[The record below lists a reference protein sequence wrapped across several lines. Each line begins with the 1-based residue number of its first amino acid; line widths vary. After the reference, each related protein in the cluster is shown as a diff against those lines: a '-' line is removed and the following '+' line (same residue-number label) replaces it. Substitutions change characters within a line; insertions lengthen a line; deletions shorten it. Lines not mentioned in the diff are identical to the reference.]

1 MITIQEIA
9 TGVAVKR
16 SILAQKMDQGLA
28 KEFDFDPRIYYQGYR
43 DAYYEADTHMGYRFT
58 IDEIA
63 KYCDD
68 IRLVNRMVADNTLVS
83 SYLSKEDLDKLVADK
98 RKYTLENYVEVNN
111 YYRIYLGLPPIMKD
125 KFGNYIDDPDYIFYN
140 KVPISGVD
148 ITKPVHKYNA
158 TERSLF
164 SVSGELAKMI
174 IANPKA
180 KYLRYLDKDVDIVS
194 LRDANEFEIIWF
206 DKNDGKIRDFVE
218 HYRAVRNQFMR
229 SHYRELDAIQYPYY
243 EGFICAYL
251 LMAAMA
257 DYNANIPIQRLKNNE
272 IDESEIYLLFES
284 YGLPKFDFSQKYL
297 LEIANRINTL
307 TYKKGT
313 KDGLQLISKMFEE
326 ISIYKYYIVKRL
338 KNQGVLNY
346 DGMSNKDKYE
356 LFFVKAPLS
365 ADDPYE
371 YMQKEENV
379 TPYMDVVSKDPR
391 WGVENDKLEDTLK
404 DWEFSYS
411 ESKYLGLNNKIE
423 ISTFSLEMAYFY
435 RYIIEHKDIVS
446 KLKIYL
452 DTVDVQADLFELITY
467 MQALIFRKFK
477 VSPDIPDTL
486 SSIIYMYSI
495 KNKVDYERL
504 KLVFREH
511 FKYHE
516 NKANIDG
523 FIDLLDNQ
531 DYTLN
536 GIMDTFEINYKI
548 IEYLYD
554 LRSTLT
560 RYDDYHMVDTIIK
573 AITFGEKVPE
583 LYNNK
588 TNLEDFLST
597 YNSHSSKYVVRINEL
612 LSSSDHVASINN
624 EITVIINLLRDQVD
638 NIRHKKLLSLFDTA
652 QNLYSDLDIIKYLEK
667 IIDFYKSY
675 TQDIIDR
682 GVVYSMS
689 DITDGLQIVEELKI
703 RLDLKDWEVFTLSLL
718 FTGDNTEYVRFLLDN
733 FKKVDYF
740 SQTEILS
747 IIHEDVTQEI
757 IGVSG
762 WKNTF

>member
-28 KEFDFDPRIYYQGYR
+28 KEFNFDPRIYYQGYR
-43 DAYYEADTHMGYRFT
+43 DAYFEADTHMGYRFT

-68 IRLVNRMVADNTLVS
+68 IRLVNKMVADNTLVS

-111 YYRIYLGLPPIMKD
+111 YYRIYLGLPPIEKD
-125 KFGNYIDDPDYIFYN
+125 KYGNYIDAPEYVLYN

-180 KYLRYLDKDVDIVS
+180 NYLRYLDKDVDIVS
-194 LRDANEFEIIWF
+194 LRDANEFDIIWY
-206 DKNDGKIRDFVE
+206 DKNDAKIRDFVE

-243 EGFICAYL
+243 EGFICTYL

-257 DYNANIPIQRLKNNE
+257 DYNANIPIQRLRNNE

-284 YGLPKFDFSQKYL
+284 YGLPKFNFSQKYL

-338 KNQGVLNY
+338 KDQGIHNY
-346 DGMSNKDKYE
+346 DGMSNKEKYE
-356 LFFVKAPLS
+356 LFFVKTPLS

-379 TPYMDVVSKDPR
+379 IPYMDIVSIDPR

-404 DWEFSYS
+404 DWDFSYS

-435 RYIIEHKDIVS
+435 RYIIEHKEIVS
-446 KLKIYL
+446 KLKLYL

-486 SSIIYMYSI
+486 SSVIYMYSI
-495 KNKVDYERL
+495 KNKVDYDRL
-504 KLVFREH
+504 KLIFREH

-531 DYTLN
+531 EYTLN
-536 GIMDTFEINYKI
+536 SIMDTFEINYKI
-548 IEYLYD
+548 VEYLYE
-554 LRSTLT
+554 LRASLT
-560 RYDDYHMVDTIIK
+560 KFEDYDMVDSIIK
-573 AITFGEKVPE
+573 AITFGEKIPE

-597 YNSHSSKYVVRINEL
+597 YNAHSSKYVVRINEL
-612 LSSSDHVASINN
+612 VTSPDPSAAISN
-624 EITVIINLLRDQVD
+624 EITVIINLLKEQVD
-638 NIRHKKLLSLFDTA
+638 NLRHKKLLSLFDTA
-652 QNLYSDLDIIKYLEK
+652 QNLYSDLDVIKYLEQ

-740 SQTEILS
+740 RQTEILS
-747 IIHEDVTQEI
+747 IIHKDVTQEI
-757 IGVSG
+757 IAVSG

>member
-326 ISIYKYYIVKRL
+326 ISIYKYYIIKRL

-379 TPYMDVVSKDPR
+379 TPYMYVVSKDPR

-467 MQALIFRKFK
+467 MQALLFRKFK

-612 LSSSDHVASINN
+612 LSSSDPVASINN

>member
-612 LSSSDHVASINN
+612 LSSSDPVASINN

-682 GVVYSMS
+682 RVVYSMS

>member
-257 DYNANIPIQRLKNNE
+257 DYNANIPTQRLKNNE

-612 LSSSDHVASINN
+612 LSSSDPVASINN

>member
-194 LRDANEFEIIWF
+194 LRDANEFEIVWF

-257 DYNANIPIQRLKNNE
+257 DYNANNPIRRLKNNE

-379 TPYMDVVSKDPR
+379 TPYMDVVSKDQR

-404 DWEFSYS
+404 EWEFSYS

-612 LSSSDHVASINN
+612 LSSSDPVASINN

-638 NIRHKKLLSLFDTA
+638 NIRHKKLLYLFDTA

>member
-257 DYNANIPIQRLKNNE
+257 DYNANIPIRRLKNNE

-612 LSSSDHVASINN
+612 LSSSDPVASINN

>member
-194 LRDANEFEIIWF
+194 LRDANEFEIVWF
-206 DKNDGKIRDFVE
+206 GKNDGKIRDFVE

-612 LSSSDHVASINN
+612 LSSSDPVASINN

>member
-194 LRDANEFEIIWF
+194 LRDANEFDIVWF

-404 DWEFSYS
+404 EWDFSYS

-612 LSSSDHVASINN
+612 LSSSDPVASINN

>member
-63 KYCDD
+63 KYCND

-206 DKNDGKIRDFVE
+206 NKNDGKIRDFVE

-297 LEIANRINTL
+297 L
-307 TYKKGT
+307 
-313 KDGLQLISKMFEE
+313 
-326 ISIYKYYIVKRL
+326 
-338 KNQGVLNY
+338 
-346 DGMSNKDKYE
+346 
-356 LFFVKAPLS
+356 
-365 ADDPYE
+365 
-371 YMQKEENV
+371 
-379 TPYMDVVSKDPR
+379 
-391 WGVENDKLEDTLK
+391 
-404 DWEFSYS
+404 
-411 ESKYLGLNNKIE
+411 
-423 ISTFSLEMAYFY
+423 
-435 RYIIEHKDIVS
+435 
-446 KLKIYL
+446 
-452 DTVDVQADLFELITY
+452 
-467 MQALIFRKFK
+467 
-477 VSPDIPDTL
+477 
-486 SSIIYMYSI
+486 
-495 KNKVDYERL
+495 
-504 KLVFREH
+504 
-511 FKYHE
+511 
-516 NKANIDG
+516 
-523 FIDLLDNQ
+523 
-531 DYTLN
+531 
-536 GIMDTFEINYKI
+536 
-548 IEYLYD
+548 
-554 LRSTLT
+554 
-560 RYDDYHMVDTIIK
+560 
-573 AITFGEKVPE
+573 
-583 LYNNK
+583 
-588 TNLEDFLST
+588 
-597 YNSHSSKYVVRINEL
+597 
-612 LSSSDHVASINN
+612 
-624 EITVIINLLRDQVD
+624 
-638 NIRHKKLLSLFDTA
+638 
-652 QNLYSDLDIIKYLEK
+652 
-667 IIDFYKSY
+667 
-675 TQDIIDR
+675 
-682 GVVYSMS
+682 
-689 DITDGLQIVEELKI
+689 
-703 RLDLKDWEVFTLSLL
+703 
-718 FTGDNTEYVRFLLDN
+718 
-733 FKKVDYF
+733 
-740 SQTEILS
+740 
-747 IIHEDVTQEI
+747 
-757 IGVSG
+757 
-762 WKNTF
+762 

>member
-63 KYCDD
+63 KYCND

-194 LRDANEFEIIWF
+194 LRDANEFEIVWF

-379 TPYMDVVSKDPR
+379 TPYMDIVSKDPR

-612 LSSSDHVASINN
+612 LSSSDPVASINN

-652 QNLYSDLDIIKYLEK
+652 QNLYSDLDITKYLEK

>member
-111 YYRIYLGLPPIMKD
+111 YYRVYLGLPPIMKD

-356 LFFVKAPLS
+356 LFFVKTPLS

-435 RYIIEHKDIVS
+435 RYIIEHKEIVS

-504 KLVFREH
+504 KLIFREH

-597 YNSHSSKYVVRINEL
+597 YNAHSSKYVVRINEL
-612 LSSSDHVASINN
+612 LSSSDPVASINN

>member
-257 DYNANIPIQRLKNNE
+257 DYNVNIPIQRLKNNE

-612 LSSSDHVASINN
+612 LSSSDPVASINN

>member
-612 LSSSDHVASINN
+612 LSSSDPVASINN

>member
-28 KEFDFDPRIYYQGYR
+28 KEFNFDPRIYYQGYR

-68 IRLVNRMVADNTLVS
+68 IRLVNKMVADNTLVS

-98 RKYTLENYVEVNN
+98 RRDTLENYVEVNN
-111 YYRIYLGLPPIMKD
+111 YYRMYLGLPPIEKD
-125 KFGNYIDDPDYIFYN
+125 KYGNYIDAPEYVLYN

-180 KYLRYLDKDVDIVS
+180 NYLRYLDKDVDIVS
-194 LRDANEFEIIWF
+194 LRDANEFDIIWY
-206 DKNDGKIRDFVE
+206 DKNDAKIRDFVE

-243 EGFICAYL
+243 EGFICTYL

-257 DYNANIPIQRLKNNE
+257 DYNANIPIQRLRNNE

-284 YGLPKFDFSQKYL
+284 YGLPKFNFSQKYL

-326 ISIYKYYIVKRL
+326 ISIYKYYIIKRL
-338 KNQGVLNY
+338 KDQGIHNY
-346 DGMSNKDKYE
+346 DGMTNKEKYE
-356 LFFVKAPLS
+356 LFFVKTPLS

-379 TPYMDVVSKDPR
+379 IPYMDIVSKDPR

-404 DWEFSYS
+404 DWDFSYS

-435 RYIIEHKDIVS
+435 RYIIEHKEIMS
-446 KLKIYL
+446 KLKLYL

-486 SSIIYMYSI
+486 SSVIYMYSI
-495 KNKVDYERL
+495 KNKVDYDRL
-504 KLVFREH
+504 KLIFREH

-531 DYTLN
+531 EYTLN

-548 IEYLYD
+548 VEYLYD
-554 LRSTLT
+554 LRASLT
-560 RYDDYHMVDTIIK
+560 KFEDYDMVDSIIK
-573 AITFGEKVPE
+573 AITFGEKIPE

-597 YNSHSSKYVVRINEL
+597 YNAHSSKYVVRINEL
-612 LSSSDHVASINN
+612 VTSPDPSAAISN
-624 EITVIINLLRDQVD
+624 EITVIINLLKEQVD
-638 NIRHKKLLSLFDTA
+638 NLRHKKLLSLFDTA
-652 QNLYSDLDIIKYLEK
+652 QNLYSDLDVIKYLEQ

-682 GVVYSMS
+682 GVIYIMS

-733 FKKVDYF
+733 FKKEDYF

-747 IIHEDVTQEI
+747 IIHKDVTQEI
-757 IGVSG
+757 IAVSG

>member
-43 DAYYEADTHMGYRFT
+43 DAYYEADTYMGYRFT

-194 LRDANEFEIIWF
+194 LRDANEFEIVWF

-495 KNKVDYERL
+495 KNKVDYDRL
-504 KLVFREH
+504 KLIFREH

-612 LSSSDHVASINN
+612 LSSSDPVASINN

>member
-125 KFGNYIDDPDYIFYN
+125 KFGNYIDDPDYIFYS

-194 LRDANEFEIIWF
+194 LRDANEFEIVWF

-612 LSSSDHVASINN
+612 LSSSDPVASINN

>member
-63 KYCDD
+63 KYCND

-612 LSSSDHVASINN
+612 LSSSDPVASINN

>member
-1 MITIQEIA
+1 MMTIQEIA

-28 KEFDFDPRIYYQGYR
+28 KEFNFDPRIYYQGYR
-43 DAYYEADTHMGYRFT
+43 DAYFEADTHMGYRFT

-68 IRLVNRMVADNTLVS
+68 IRLVNKMVADNTLVS

-98 RKYTLENYVEVNN
+98 RRDTLENYVEVNN
-111 YYRIYLGLPPIMKD
+111 YYRMYLGLPPIEKD
-125 KFGNYIDDPDYIFYN
+125 KYGNYIDAPEYVLYN

-180 KYLRYLDKDVDIVS
+180 NYLRYLDKDVDIVS
-194 LRDANEFEIIWF
+194 LRDANEFDIIWY
-206 DKNDGKIRDFVE
+206 DKNDAKIRDFVE

-243 EGFICAYL
+243 EGFICTYL

-257 DYNANIPIQRLKNNE
+257 DYNANIPIQRLRNNE

-284 YGLPKFDFSQKYL
+284 YGLPKFNFSQKYL

-338 KNQGVLNY
+338 KDQGIHNY
-346 DGMSNKDKYE
+346 DGMSNKEKYE
-356 LFFVKAPLS
+356 LFFVKTPLS

-379 TPYMDVVSKDPR
+379 IPYMDIVSKDPR

-404 DWEFSYS
+404 DWDFSYS

-435 RYIIEHKDIVS
+435 RYIIEHKEIVS
-446 KLKIYL
+446 KLKLYL

-486 SSIIYMYSI
+486 SSVIYMYSI
-495 KNKVDYERL
+495 KNKVDYDRL
-504 KLVFREH
+504 KLIFREH

-531 DYTLN
+531 EYTLN
-536 GIMDTFEINYKI
+536 SIMDTFEINYKI
-548 IEYLYD
+548 VEYLYN
-554 LRSTLT
+554 LRASLT
-560 RYDDYHMVDTIIK
+560 KFEDYDMVDSIIK
-573 AITFGEKVPE
+573 AITFGEKIPE

-597 YNSHSSKYVVRINEL
+597 YNAHSSKYVVRINEL
-612 LSSSDHVASINN
+612 VTSPDPGAAISN
-624 EITVIINLLRDQVD
+624 EITVIINLLKEQVD
-638 NIRHKKLLSLFDTA
+638 NLRHKKLLSLFDTA
-652 QNLYSDLDIIKYLEK
+652 QNLYSDLDVIKYLEQ

-682 GVVYSMS
+682 GVVYNMS

-733 FKKVDYF
+733 FKKEDYF

-747 IIHEDVTQEI
+747 IIHKDVTQEI
-757 IGVSG
+757 IAVSG

>member
-58 IDEIA
+58 IDELA

-98 RKYTLENYVEVNN
+98 RKYTLENYVEINN

-194 LRDANEFEIIWF
+194 LRDANEFEIVWF

-313 KDGLQLISKMFEE
+313 KDGLQIISKMFEE

-612 LSSSDHVASINN
+612 LSSSDPVASINN

>member
-516 NKANIDG
+516 NKVNIDG

-612 LSSSDHVASINN
+612 LSSSDPVASINN

-718 FTGDNTEYVRFLLDN
+718 FTGDNTEYIRFLLDN

>member
-125 KFGNYIDDPDYIFYN
+125 KFDNYIDDPDYIFYN

-194 LRDANEFEIIWF
+194 LRDANEFDIVWF

-536 GIMDTFEINYKI
+536 AIMDTFEINYKI

-612 LSSSDHVASINN
+612 LSSSDPVASINN

>member
-435 RYIIEHKDIVS
+435 RYIIEHKNIVS

-536 GIMDTFEINYKI
+536 GIMDTFEINFKI

-612 LSSSDHVASINN
+612 LSSSDPVASINN

>member
-194 LRDANEFEIIWF
+194 LRDANEFEIVWF

-365 ADDPYE
+365 AEDPYE

-379 TPYMDVVSKDPR
+379 TPYMDIVSKDPR

-597 YNSHSSKYVVRINEL
+597 YNAHSSKYVVRINEL
-612 LSSSDHVASINN
+612 LSSSDPVASINN

>member
-1 MITIQEIA
+1 
-9 TGVAVKR
+9 
-16 SILAQKMDQGLA
+16 MDQGLA
-28 KEFDFDPRIYYQGYR
+28 KEFNFDPRIYYQGYR
-43 DAYYEADTHMGYRFT
+43 DAYFEADTHMGYRFT
-58 IDEIA
+58 IEELA

-68 IRLVNRMVADNTLVS
+68 IRLVNKMVADNTLVS

-98 RKYTLENYVEVNN
+98 RRDTLENYVEVNN
-111 YYRIYLGLPPIMKD
+111 YYRMYLGLPPIEKD
-125 KFGNYIDDPDYIFYN
+125 KYGNYIDAPEYVLYN

-148 ITKPVHKYNA
+148 ITKPVHKYNSV
-158 TERSLF
+158 ERSLF

-180 KYLRYLDKDVDIVS
+180 NYLRYLDKDVDIVS
-194 LRDANEFEIIWF
+194 LRDANEFDIIWY
-206 DKNDGKIRDFVE
+206 DKNDPKIRDFVE

-243 EGFICAYL
+243 EGFICTYL

-257 DYNANIPIQRLKNNE
+257 DYNANIPIQRLRNNE

-284 YGLPKFDFSQKYL
+284 YGLPKFNFSQKYL

-338 KNQGVLNY
+338 KDQGIHNY

-356 LFFVKAPLS
+356 LFFVKTPLS
-365 ADDPYE
+365 VDDPYE

-379 TPYMDVVSKDPR
+379 IPYMDIVSKDPR

-404 DWEFSYS
+404 DWDFSYS

-435 RYIIEHKDIVS
+435 RYIIEHKKIVS
-446 KLKIYL
+446 KLKLYL

-495 KNKVDYERL
+495 KNKVDYDRL
-504 KLVFREH
+504 KLIFREH

-523 FIDLLDNQ
+523 FIDLLDNKE
-531 DYTLN
+531 YTLN

-548 IEYLYD
+548 VEYLYN
-554 LRSTLT
+554 LRASLT
-560 RYDDYHMVDTIIK
+560 KFEDYDMVDSIIK
-573 AITFGEKVPE
+573 AITFGEKIPE

-597 YNSHSSKYVVRINEL
+597 YNTHSSKYVVRINEL
-612 LSSSDHVASINN
+612 VTSPDPSAAISN
-624 EITVIINLLRDQVD
+624 EITVIINLLKEQVD

-652 QNLYSDLDIIKYLEK
+652 QNLYSDLDVIKYLEQ

-682 GVVYSMS
+682 GVVYNMS

-747 IIHEDVTQEI
+747 IIHKDVTQEI
-757 IGVSG
+757 IAVSG

>member
-180 KYLRYLDKDVDIVS
+180 KYLRYLDTDVDIVS
-194 LRDANEFEIIWF
+194 LRDANEFDIIWF

-612 LSSSDHVASINN
+612 LSSSDPVASINN

>member
-43 DAYYEADTHMGYRFT
+43 DAYYETDTHMGYRFT

-194 LRDANEFEIIWF
+194 LRDANEFEIVWF

-379 TPYMDVVSKDPR
+379 SPYMDVVSKDPR
-391 WGVENDKLEDTLK
+391 WGVENDKLEDALK

-612 LSSSDHVASINN
+612 LSSSDPVASINN
-624 EITVIINLLRDQVD
+624 EITVIINLLRDQVY

>member
-63 KYCDD
+63 KYCND

-346 DGMSNKDKYE
+346 DEMSDKDKYE

-612 LSSSDHVASINN
+612 LSSSDPVASINN

>member
-435 RYIIEHKDIVS
+435 RYIIEHKEIVS

-612 LSSSDHVASINN
+612 LSSSDPVASINN

>member
-1 MITIQEIA
+1 MMTIQEIA

-28 KEFDFDPRIYYQGYR
+28 KEFNFDPRIYYQGYR
-43 DAYYEADTHMGYRFT
+43 DAYFEADTHMGYRFT

-68 IRLVNRMVADNTLVS
+68 IRLVNKMVADNTLVS

-98 RKYTLENYVEVNN
+98 RRDTLENYVEVNN
-111 YYRIYLGLPPIMKD
+111 YYRMYLGLPPIEKD
-125 KFGNYIDDPDYIFYN
+125 KYGNYIDAPEYVLYN

-180 KYLRYLDKDVDIVS
+180 NYLRYLDKDVDIVS
-194 LRDANEFEIIWF
+194 LRDANEFDIIWY
-206 DKNDGKIRDFVE
+206 DKNDAKIRDFVE

-243 EGFICAYL
+243 EGFICTYL

-257 DYNANIPIQRLKNNE
+257 DYNANIPIQRLRNNE

-284 YGLPKFDFSQKYL
+284 YGLPKFNFSQKYL

-338 KNQGVLNY
+338 KDQGIHNY
-346 DGMSNKDKYE
+346 DGMSNKEKYE
-356 LFFVKAPLS
+356 LFFVKTPLS

-379 TPYMDVVSKDPR
+379 IPYMDIVSKDPR

-404 DWEFSYS
+404 DWDFSYS

-435 RYIIEHKDIVS
+435 RYIIEHKEIVS
-446 KLKIYL
+446 KLKLYL

-495 KNKVDYERL
+495 KNKVDYDRL
-504 KLVFREH
+504 KLIFREH

-531 DYTLN
+531 EYTLN
-536 GIMDTFEINYKI
+536 SIMDTFEINYKI
-548 IEYLYD
+548 VEYLYN
-554 LRSTLT
+554 LRASLT
-560 RYDDYHMVDTIIK
+560 KFEDYDMVDSIIK
-573 AITFGEKVPE
+573 AITFGEKIPE

-597 YNSHSSKYVVRINEL
+597 YNAHSSKYVVRINEL
-612 LSSSDHVASINN
+612 VTSPDPGAAISN
-624 EITVIINLLRDQVD
+624 EITVIINLLKEQVD
-638 NIRHKKLLSLFDTA
+638 NLRHKKLLSLFDTA
-652 QNLYSDLDIIKYLEK
+652 QNLYSDLDVIKYLEQ

-682 GVVYSMS
+682 GVVYNMS

-733 FKKVDYF
+733 FKKEDYF

-747 IIHEDVTQEI
+747 IIHKDVTQEI
-757 IGVSG
+757 IAVSG

>member
-140 KVPISGVD
+140 KVHISGVD

-404 DWEFSYS
+404 EWDFSYS

-597 YNSHSSKYVVRINEL
+597 YNAHSSKYVVRINEL
-612 LSSSDHVASINN
+612 LSSSDPAASINN
-624 EITVIINLLRDQVD
+624 EITVIINLLKEQVD

>member
-63 KYCDD
+63 KYCND

-194 LRDANEFEIIWF
+194 LRDANEFEIVWF

-284 YGLPKFDFSQKYL
+284 YGLPKFYFSQKYL

-511 FKYHE
+511 FKYHK

-612 LSSSDHVASINN
+612 LSSSDPVASINN

-652 QNLYSDLDIIKYLEK
+652 QNLYSDLDIIKYIEK

-718 FTGDNTEYVRFLLDN
+718 FTGDNTEYIRFLLDN

>member
-125 KFGNYIDDPDYIFYN
+125 KFGNYIDDPDYIFHN

-467 MQALIFRKFK
+467 IQALIFRKFK

-612 LSSSDHVASINN
+612 LSSSDPVASINN

>member
-63 KYCDD
+63 KYCND

-164 SVSGELAKMI
+164 SVGGELAKMI

-194 LRDANEFEIIWF
+194 LRDANEFEIVWF

-612 LSSSDHVASINN
+612 LSSSDPVASINN

>member
-194 LRDANEFEIIWF
+194 LRDANEFEIVWF

-612 LSSSDHVASINN
+612 LSSSDPVASINN

>member
-63 KYCDD
+63 KYCND

-194 LRDANEFEIIWF
+194 LRDANEFEIVWF

-284 YGLPKFDFSQKYL
+284 YGLPKFYFSQKYL

-511 FKYHE
+511 FKYHK

-612 LSSSDHVASINN
+612 LSSSDPVASINN
-624 EITVIINLLRDQVD
+624 EIIVIINLLRDQVD

-718 FTGDNTEYVRFLLDN
+718 FTGDNTEYIRFLLDN